1 MPRRGPRAWR
11 ERLRIYLAQHAQ
23 ALVSALGRLWTRP
36 LQSGMTAAV
45 LGIALALPAGF
56 LLTLQNLQTL
66 TADWDGGTRIS
77 VFLSLSADE
86 QRLESLAGELDG
98 DPRLNDIRTYT
109 PDEAL
114 EAFREFSGM
123 DDALALLDDNPLPA
137 TLVLSPRR
145 DLPAGEVAAL
155 ADELSGRSGVD
166 QVQLDQEWLQRLHA
180 IIELVERGVWVVGLL
195 LGAAVLLV
203 VGNTI
208 RLAISNR
215 REEIIITKLIGA
227 TNGFVRRPFLYEGAW
242 YGLLGGVL
250 AWLLLELSRLWMG
263 DTVSGLASLYSS
275 GFHLS
280 GPGISGTLQ
289 ILGAGMVL
297 GWLGAWLA
305 VSRHLSAI
313 EPR

>member
-11 ERLRIYLAQHAQ
+11 ERLRIYCAQHAQ
-23 ALVSALGRLWTRP
+23 ALVSALGRLWGRP

-56 LLTLQNLQTL
+56 LLALQNLQAL

-77 VFLSLSADE
+77 VYLQLDAGE
-86 QRLESLAGELDG
+86 ERLEALAGELGG
-98 DPRLNDIRTYT
+98 DERLAGLQSYT

-114 EAFREFSGM
+114 EEFRQLSGM
-123 DDALALLDDNPLPA
+123 NDALDLLEDNPLPA
-137 TLVLSPRR
+137 TLVLAPRR
-145 DLPAGEVAAL
+145 DLPAAEVAAL
-155 ADELSGRSGVD
+155 ADELAGRSGVD

-180 IIELVERGVWVVGLL
+180 IVDLVERAVWVVGLL

-215 REEIIITKLIGA
+215 REEIVITKLIGA
-227 TNGFVRRPFLYEGAW
+227 TNGFVRRPFLYEGLW

-250 AWLLLELSRLWMG
+250 AWLLLELSRLWLG

-275 GFHLS
+275 GYRLS
-280 GPGISGTLQ
+280 GPGFVGALQ
-289 ILGAGMVL
+289 ILGAGMLL